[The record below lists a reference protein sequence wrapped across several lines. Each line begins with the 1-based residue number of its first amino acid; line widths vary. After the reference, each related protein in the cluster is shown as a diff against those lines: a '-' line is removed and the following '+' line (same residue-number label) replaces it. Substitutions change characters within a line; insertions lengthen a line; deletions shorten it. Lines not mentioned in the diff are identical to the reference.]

1 MVLTYFIKP
10 KSSNVKKSLMWTNNS
25 WIFRRHCTLL
35 SSGTI
40 YAYKKTNFK
49 RADLIYELFLKHIKK
64 WHGSKISWVYR
75 LFRRTDD
82 QFRLNHTWDGCN
94 FAIQKSHSPWIFV
107 TEFMSP
113 WLLAGADSHTE
124 HKLLVVIAATQ
135 NVLKQR
141 SLCIFFKE
149 VIFGDTFFGFSLV

>member
-10 KSSNVKKSLMWTNNS
+10 KSSNVKKSLIT
-25 WIFRRHCTLL
+25 HGY
-35 SSGTI
+35 SGGI
-40 YAYKKTNFK
+40 VHYWAVEPLMPIKKTNFK
-49 RADLIYELFLKHIKK
+49 RADLISELFLKHIKK

-135 NVLKQR
+135 NVLKQG